1 MGGAATSITLN
12 QDEFV
17 RLYKQAG
24 EASLIDLSLDGKDE
38 GKVLIHDIAYDPVSD
53 EIIHVDLRRI
63 DMNKTMTATVELRFV
78 GEAPV
83 IKEQGGT
90 LMHNIS
96 EVEVKCLPKDLISH
110 IDVDVSVLKTFDDLI
125 KVKDLTVPGSVTI
138 TNPNAEDLVAK
149 ATPAMSEE
157 EMKAMEEASKSAVD
171 LSKIE
176 ATLANVRGILRHIRN
191 VQDNCILMGERL
203 IERGQIDLGRKLIA
217 NGMKHDNSKF
227 YGIEYEYMAPTYVT
241 GPAEDTRKMK
251 LRLAIEHHTKTNKH
265 HPKA

>member
-1 MGGAATSITLN
+1 MTLQLSASKRDVRGEKIRTKTILPAVVYGMGGAATSITLN

-96 EVEVKCLPKDLISH
+96 EVEVKCLPKDLISR
-110 IDVDVSVLKTFDDLI
+110 IEVDISVLKTFEDSVA
-125 KVKDLTVPGSVTI
+125 VKDLAVPAGIKIISPEQT
-138 TNPNAEDLVAK
+138 TLVVK
-149 ATPAMSEE
+149 AAPAMTEE
-157 EMKAMEEASKSAVD
+157 EMKALEEAGKAPVD
-171 LSKIE
+171 LS
-176 ATLANVRGILRHIRN
+176 
-191 VQDNCILMGERL
+191 
-203 IERGQIDLGRKLIA
+203 
-217 NGMKHDNSKF
+217 
-227 YGIEYEYMAPTYVT
+227 
-241 GPAEDTRKMK
+241 
-251 LRLAIEHHTKTNKH
+251 AIESAGKK
-265 HPKA
+265 KEDEGEEGAEAAAEGGKEEKKQEEKK

>member
-1 MGGAATSITLN
+1 MTLQLSASKRDVRGEKIRTKTILPAVVYGMGGAATSITLN

-176 ATLANVRGILRHIRN
+176 SAGKKKEDEEAAEAGA
-191 VQDNCILMGERL
+191 GE
-203 IERGQIDLGRKLIA
+203 A
-217 NGMKHDNSKF
+217 
-227 YGIEYEYMAPTYVT
+227 AP
-241 GPAEDTRKMK
+241 AKKE
-251 LRLAIEHHTKTNKH
+251 
-265 HPKA
+265 